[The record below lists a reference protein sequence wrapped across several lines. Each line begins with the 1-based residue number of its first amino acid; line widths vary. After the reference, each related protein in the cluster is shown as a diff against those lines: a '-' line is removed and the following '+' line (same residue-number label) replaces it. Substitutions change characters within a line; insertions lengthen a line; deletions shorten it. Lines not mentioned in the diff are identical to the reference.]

1 MKILPIKIS
10 ILLIALN
17 IINCKNDQPKNIAE
31 KKPLH
36 QYIDKIDSLPL
47 SESIFIINFDKENNR
62 LDTIGL
68 RNLKYDENNFLVYEN
83 NVQLK
88 SKIETFNYYTS
99 NNGMVYSKGLKN
111 QDMIFEFW
119 VDLEDGLI
127 LSAYHN
133 MFWNGKTDSV
143 FMDYHYT
150 FENGKK
156 KQLLI
161 DSKDDFSTIEFY
173 NAFEKPS
180 LHLSKFQNDTL
191 DLTEFFY
198 ENNELKKK
206 NFKNIQQNE
215 EIIYEY
221 ADEFLIR
228 ETFLRNGEKVYQ
240 TDYSKDENGNYLS
253 QTENFF
259 K

>member
-1 MKILPIKIS
+1 MK
-10 ILLIALN
+10 
-17 IINCKNDQPKNIAE
+17 
-31 KKPLH
+31 
-36 QYIDKIDSLPL
+36 
-47 SESIFIINFDKENNR
+47 
-62 LDTIGL
+62 
-68 RNLKYDENNFLVYEN
+68 
-83 NVQLK
+83 
-88 SKIETFNYYTS
+88 
-99 NNGMVYSKGLKN
+99 
-111 QDMIFEFW
+111 
-119 VDLEDGLI
+119 
-127 LSAYHN
+127 
-133 MFWNGKTDSV
+133 
-143 FMDYHYT
+143 
-150 FENGKK
+150 KK